1 MDHPAKPE
9 DHQHLRSILRRLK
22 SDSWSGYFGSDLP
35 VVEGEDKNVEE
46 MLDELRRR
54 SADILEEYEDRQEF
68 KKPSR
73 ERREARQKAE
83 YRISTGQTETW

>member
-9 DHQHLRSILRRLK
+9 DHQHLRSILRRLN
-22 SDSWSGYFGSDLP
+22 SDSWDGWFGNDLP
-35 VVEGEDKNVEE
+35 VVEGEDKPVDE
-46 MLDELRRR
+46 MLSELRRR
-54 SADILEEYEDRQEF
+54 ASDRIEEYEDRQEF

-83 YRISTGQTETW
+83 HRIQTGQTKTW